1 VVSKKRSVKKT
12 VRKKVGQVVH
22 KSGKLRA
29 PNPLRS
35 RSRSVPVIDFH
46 AHIVVPEVRAFS
58 QGHVVNTS
66 ASRDAG
72 APEAVRAAAQKW
84 IAEVNRKFSD
94 YHERLRIMDDIG
106 VDIQVLTPSLVHQYT
121 YWAAPEASLAMERL
135 TNDRLAEAVAIAP
148 HRFIGLGGVP
158 LQAPDL
164 AVQELERCM
173 GELGFKGVEISS
185 HAEGFELGDPRLR
198 PFWDAVVRLDALVYL
213 HPSGVVDPRY
223 ARHQIWNSI
232 GQPLEEAMAMAS
244 LIYEGVM
251 EAYPKLKIC
260 IAHGGGYL
268 PFYAGRVD
276 HNYLDKPFT
285 LTHMSKSPSDYMRGN
300 FWYDSCLYNV
310 DMLENL
316 VRKVGSSRIV
326 LGSDYPVGESDPVG
340 FIRSAKGLTRA
351 EQMAILGG
359 NGAALLGLS

>member
-1 VVSKKRSVKKT
+1 MVSKNRSVRKT
-12 VRKKVGQVVH
+12 ARKKVEKVARKAGNLQ
-22 KSGKLRA
+22 A
-29 PNPLRS
+29 PASLRS
-35 RSRSVPVIDFH
+35 LSRSVPVIDFH
-46 AHIVVPEVRAFS
+46 AHVIVPEVRAFS

-66 ASRDAG
+66 ASRDAD
-72 APEAVRAAAQKW
+72 APEALRAAAQKW
-84 IAEVNRKFSD
+84 LAAVNRKISD
-94 YHERLRIMDDIG
+94 YHERLRVMDDMG

-148 HRFIGLGGVP
+148 HRFIGLGSVP

-173 GELGFKGVEISS
+173 SELGFKGVEISS
-185 HAEGFELGDPRLR
+185 HAEGLELGDPRLR
-198 PFWDAVVRLDALVYL
+198 PFWDAVTRLDALVYL
-213 HPSGVVDPRY
+213 HPSGVLDPRY

-244 LIYEGVM
+244 LIFDGVM
-251 EAYPKLKIC
+251 DAYPRLKIC

-285 LTHMSKSPSDYMRGN
+285 RTSMSKSPSAYMRED

-310 DMLENL
+310 DVLENL
-316 VRKVGSSRIV
+316 VRKVGFSRIV
-326 LGSDYPVGESDPVG
+326 LGSDYPVGENDPVG
-340 FIRSAKGLTRA
+340 FIRSAKGLSKE
-351 EQMAILGG
+351 EQTAILGR
-359 NGAALLGLS
+359 NGAGLLGLS

>member
-1 VVSKKRSVKKT
+1 MVSKKKPAGKT
-12 VRKKVGQVVH
+12 TRKNA
-22 KSGKLRA
+22 GKAAGKTGKAHA
-29 PNPLRS
+29 PKLLS
-35 RSRSVPVIDFH
+35 KRSRSVPVIDFH
-46 AHIVVPEVRAFS
+46 AHVVVPEVRAFS

-66 ASRDAG
+66 ASRDAD
-72 APEAVRAAAQKW
+72 APEAVRAATQKW
-84 IAEVNRKFSD
+84 VAEVNRRMSD
-94 YHERLRIMDDIG
+94 YDERLRVMDGMG

-135 TNDRLAEAVAIAP
+135 ANDRLAEAVAIAP

-164 AVQELERCM
+164 AVRELERCM

-185 HAEGFELGDPRLR
+185 HAESMELGDPRLR

-213 HPSGVVDPRY
+213 HPAGVAQPRY

-251 EAYPKLKIC
+251 ESYPTLKLC

-276 HNYLDKPFT
+276 HNYRDKPFT
-285 LTHMSKSPSDYMRGN
+285 LTHMSKEPSDYMREN
-300 FWYDSCLYNV
+300 FWYDTCLYNV

-316 VRKVGSSRIV
+316 VRKVGASRIV

-340 FIRSAKGLTRA
+340 FIRAARGLSRTQQA
-351 EQMAILGG
+351 AILGG